1 MKKMNLLVMS
11 LVSAAALS
19 FTSCSSNDD
28 LEGNKA
34 DQAKVDQFY
43 MTLTVETPNASGT
56 RTVQS
61 NKYDA
66 TAAESKITSGTFFL
80 MDSKNKIVF
89 SKNVKNLEWDKAGK
103 TQLEIP
109 VEDVIAGAEYKV
121 YFLANADSN
130 DPLNGTF
137 STTATKDNK
146 FVGDYAKANN
156 FAMFN
161 ENDNKV
167 NGNGYTVTFKDEN
180 KSKTNAAKVN
190 ETIKL
195 ERVTARIDQP
205 TSDGAKIIA
214 YPTDKDHKT
223 SDYTAAEKKAMDDAV
238 AKVDKI
244 ELTRYAISN
253 VANTTN
259 IMQKWDNTQTNP
271 QLLIPSS
278 ATGFKYIQPTDEF
291 GTNTLFKNAV
301 YFNAIKDT
309 EGNVNANKDYVF
321 ENNNNDA
328 ATSMYFEYTVTLK
341 DMTDADFDDGTFYRY
356 NNIIY
361 KSFDDIYKAYN
372 DVEGLFGGK
381 TANQMKEELK
391 AAKTAPTAEGEPT
404 VESKLDNFRQ
414 TNKIE
419 VFNCG
424 KTYYKM
430 AIRDQ
435 FIGYANAIQRN
446 TVYQLNVKNVFNIGA
461 QVPNGTPD
469 KDGLFYLD
477 VEVSVN
483 PWVQNNYDVELK

>member
-28 LEGNKA
+28 LANDKA
-34 DQAKVDQFY
+34 GQAKVDQFY

-56 RTVQS
+56 RTIQS
-61 NKYDA
+61 NNYDA

-89 SKNVKNLEWDKAGK
+89 HQKVENLTWDKTGK

-109 VEDVIAGAEYKV
+109 VKDVVAGAEYKV
-121 YFLANADSN
+121 YFLANADSE
-130 DPLNGTF
+130 DPLNSTF
-137 STTATKDNK
+137 STTATPDNK

-161 ENDNKV
+161 ENDKNV
-167 NGNGYTVTFKDEN
+167 NGNSYTVTFTDEN
-180 KSKTNAAKVN
+180 KSKTNAAKVK
-190 ETIKL
+190 TIKL

-205 TSDGAKIIA
+205 KSEGTKIVA
-214 YPTDKDHKT
+214 FTEDEYHKA
-223 SDYTAAEKKAMDDAV
+223 TAVEKEAMADAI

-259 IMQKWDNTQTNP
+259 IMQQWNDT

-278 ATGFKYIQPTDEF
+278 ATGFKYIQPTAEF
-291 GTNTLFKNAV
+291 GTKTLFQNEE
-301 YFNAIKDT
+301 YFHAIKDT
-309 EGNVNANKDYVF
+309 EGNVNDRKDYVF
-321 ENNNNDA
+321 ENNNDNA
-328 ATSMYFEYTVTLK
+328 ATSMYFEYKVTLK
-341 DMTDADFDDGTFYRY
+341 DNAGTHKDFPDGTFYRY
-356 NNIIY
+356 KNIIFT
-361 KSFDDIYKAYN
+361 SFTDIKETFKDVN
-372 DVEGLFGGK
+372 DLFENK
-381 TANQMKEELK
+381 TADALKKEVEDAKNSETELD
-391 AAKTAPTAEGEPT
+391 
-404 VESKLDNFRQ
+404 KLRREYD
-414 TNKIE
+414 IE
-419 VFNCG
+419 IFNEG

-446 TVYQLNVKNVFNIGA
+446 TVYQLNVKNVFNVGA

-469 KDGLFYLD
+469 KEGLFYLD

-483 PWVQNNYDVELK
+483 PWVLNSYDVDLQ

>member
-28 LEGNKA
+28 LAGDNA
-34 DQAKVDQFY
+34 GQAKVDQFY

-61 NKYDA
+61 NEKNA
-66 TAAESKITSGTFFL
+66 SEAESRITSGKFFL

-89 SKNVKNLEWDKAGK
+89 RQKVENLTWDKTGK

-109 VEDVIAGAEYKV
+109 VKDVVAGAEYKV
-121 YFLANADSN
+121 YFLANADSE
-130 DPLNGTF
+130 DPLNSTF
-137 STTATKDNK
+137 STTATPENK

-161 ENDNKV
+161 ENDNNV
-167 NGNGYTVTFKDEN
+167 NGNSYTVTFTDEN
-180 KSKTNAAKVN
+180 KSKTNAAKVK
-190 ETIKL
+190 TIKL

-205 TSDGAKIIA
+205 KSEVTKIVA
-214 YPTDKDHKT
+214 FTEDEHHKATEVEKEAMKDAI
-223 SDYTAAEKKAMDDAV
+223 D
-238 AKVDKI
+238 KVDNI

-259 IMQKWDNTQTNP
+259 IMQKWNDT

-278 ATGFKYIQPTDEF
+278 ATGFKYIQPTAEF
-291 GTNTLFKNAV
+291 GTKTLFQNEE
-301 YFNAIKDT
+301 YFHAIKDT
-309 EGNVNANKDYVF
+309 EGKVNDRKDYVF
-321 ENNNNDA
+321 ENNNDNA
-328 ATSMYFEYTVTLK
+328 ATSMYFEYKVTLK
-341 DMTDADFDDGTFYRY
+341 DNAGTHKDFPDGTFYRY
-356 NNIIY
+356 KNIIFT
-361 KSFDDIYKAYN
+361 SFTDIKEAFKDVN
-372 DVEGLFGGK
+372 DLFENK
-381 TANQMKEELK
+381 TAAALQKEVED
-391 AAKTAPTAEGEPT
+391 AKKPTADSEAELD
-404 VESKLDNFRQ
+404 KLRQ
-414 TNKIE
+414 KYDIE
-419 VFNCG
+419 IFNEG

-435 FIGYANAIQRN
+435 FIDYANAIQRN
-446 TVYQLNVKNVFNIGA
+446 TVYQLNVKNVFNVGA

-469 KDGLFYLD
+469 KEGLFYLD

-483 PWVQNNYDVELK
+483 PWVLNSYDVDLQ

>member
-28 LEGNKA
+28 LDGNNA
-34 DQAKVDQFY
+34 DQNKVDKFY

-61 NKYDA
+61 NEYNA
-66 TAAESKITSGTFFL
+66 SEAESKITSGTFFL
-80 MDSKNKIVF
+80 MDSKDKIVF
-89 SKNVKNLEWDKAGK
+89 SKKVENLEWDKAGK

-137 STTATKDNK
+137 STTATTDNK
-146 FVGDYAKANN
+146 FVGNYAKANN

-161 ENDNKV
+161 ENDKNVK
-167 NGNGYTVTFKDEN
+167 GNSYTVTFKDEN

-205 TSDGAKIIA
+205 TSEGTKIIA
-214 YPTDKDHKT
+214 YPTDNDHKT

-238 AKVDKI
+238 AKVDNI

-259 IMQKWDNTQTNP
+259 IMQKWNDT

-291 GTNTLFKNAV
+291 GTKTLFKNAV
-301 YFNAIKDT
+301 YFNAIVKD
-309 EGNVNANKDYVF
+309 ENGKHKDYVF

-341 DMTDADFDDGTFYRY
+341 DMTDADFSDGTFYRY

-372 DVEGLFGGK
+372 DVEGLFSGK
-381 TANQMKEELK
+381 TAKEMKDLLT
-391 AAKTAPTAEGEPT
+391 AAKNDKD
-404 VESKLDNFRQ
+404 VESKLDEFRN
-414 TNKIE
+414 TYKIE

>member
-28 LEGNKA
+28 LAGNA
-34 DQAKVDQFY
+34 GQEKVDGFY
-43 MTLTVETPNASGT
+43 MTLTVQTPNASGT

-61 NKYDA
+61 NEYNA
-66 TAAESKITSGTFFL
+66 SEAESKITSGTFFL

-89 SKNVKNLEWDKAGK
+89 SKKFEDLKWNKTGE

-109 VEDVIAGAEYKV
+109 VENVIAGAEYKV
-121 YFLANADSN
+121 YFLANADSK
-130 DPLNGTF
+130 DPLNSTF
-137 STTATKDNK
+137 SATTDNK
-146 FVGDYAKANN
+146 FVGVYAKAEN

-161 ENDNKV
+161 ENDKNVK
-167 NGNGYTVTFKDEN
+167 GNSYTVTFTDEN
-180 KSKTNAAKVN
+180 KSKDKAAKV
-190 ETIKL
+190 EKAIKL

-205 TSDGAKIIA
+205 TSEGAKIIA
-214 YPTDKDHKT
+214 YPEDEEHKT

-238 AKVDKI
+238 AKVENI

-259 IMQKWDNTQTNP
+259 IMQKWNDT

-278 ATGFKYIQPTDEF
+278 ATGFKYIQPTEEF
-291 GTNTLFKNAV
+291 GSKTLFLNAV
-301 YFNAIKDT
+301 YFNAIKDKDGKVKN
-309 EGNVNANKDYVF
+309 EHKDYVF
-321 ENNNNDA
+321 ENNNDNA
-328 ATSMYFEYTVTLK
+328 ATSMYFEYKVTLK
-341 DMTDADFDDGTFYRY
+341 DEEGKHRDFPKDDGTFYRY

-361 KSFDDIYKAYN
+361 TSFEDIFAAYN
-372 DVEGLFGGK
+372 DVKGLFENK
-381 TANQMKEELK
+381 TADVLKKEVEDAKKATNSEAELD
-391 AAKTAPTAEGEPT
+391 
-404 VESKLDNFRQ
+404 KLRREYD
-414 TNKIE
+414 IE
-419 VFNCG
+419 IFNEG

-430 AIRDQ
+430 AIRDK

-446 TVYQLNVKNVFNIGA
+446 TVYQLNVKNVFNVGA

-483 PWVQNNYDVELK
+483 PWVQNSYDVELK

>member
-28 LEGNKA
+28 LDDNKA
-34 DQAKVDQFY
+34 GQAKVDQFY

-61 NKYDA
+61 NEYNA
-66 TAAESKITSGTFFL
+66 SEAESKITSGTFFL

-89 SKNVKNLEWDKAGK
+89 HQKVENLTWDKTGK

-109 VEDVIAGAEYKV
+109 VKDVVAGAEYKV
-121 YFLANADSN
+121 YFLANADSE
-130 DPLNGTF
+130 DPLNSTF
-137 STTATKDNK
+137 STTATPDNK

-161 ENDNKV
+161 ENDKNV
-167 NGNGYTVTFKDEN
+167 NGNSYTVTFTDEN
-180 KSKTNAAKVN
+180 KSKTNAAKVK
-190 ETIKL
+190 TIKL

-205 TSDGAKIIA
+205 KSEGTKIVA
-214 YPTDKDHKT
+214 FTEDEKHKA
-223 SDYTAAEKKAMDDAV
+223 TAVEKEAMADAI

-259 IMQKWDNTQTNP
+259 IMQQWNDTQ
-271 QLLIPSS
+271 LVIPSS
-278 ATGFKYIQPTDEF
+278 ATGFKYIQPTAEF
-291 GTNTLFKNAV
+291 GTKTLFQNEE
-301 YFNAIKDT
+301 YFHAIKAPN
-309 EGNVNANKDYVF
+309 GNVNDRKDYVF
-321 ENNNNDA
+321 ENNNDKA
-328 ATSMYFEYTVTLK
+328 ATSMYFEYKVTLK
-341 DMTDADFDDGTFYRY
+341 DNAGTHKDFPDGTFYRY
-356 NNIIY
+356 KNIIFT
-361 KSFDDIYKAYN
+361 SFTDIKEAFKDVN
-372 DVEGLFGGK
+372 DLFENK
-381 TANQMKEELK
+381 TADALKKEVEDAKNSETELD
-391 AAKTAPTAEGEPT
+391 
-404 VESKLDNFRQ
+404 KLRREYD
-414 TNKIE
+414 IE
-419 VFNCG
+419 IFNEG

-446 TVYQLNVKNVFNIGA
+446 SVYQLNVKNVFNVGA

-469 KDGLFYLD
+469 KEGLFYLD

-483 PWVQNNYDVELK
+483 PWVLNSYNVDLQ

>member
-28 LEGNKA
+28 LDDNKA
-34 DQAKVDQFY
+34 GQEKVDGFY
-43 MTLTVETPNASGT
+43 MTLTVQTPNASST

-61 NKYDA
+61 NEYNA
-66 TAAESKITSGTFFL
+66 SEAESKITSGTFFL

-89 SKNVKNLEWDKAGK
+89 SKKVAKLEWDKTGK

-109 VEDVIAGAEYKV
+109 VENVIAGAEYKV
-121 YFLANADSN
+121 YFLANTDSD
-130 DPLNGTF
+130 DPLNSTF
-137 STTATKDNK
+137 STTATTDNK

-161 ENDNKV
+161 ENDKNV
-167 NGNGYTVTFKDEN
+167 NGNSYTVTFKDEN

-190 ETIKL
+190 KTIKL
-195 ERVTARIDQP
+195 ERITARIDQP
-205 TSDGAKIIA
+205 TSNVTEIKA
-214 YPTDKDHKT
+214 YPTDENHKAT
-223 SDYTAAEKKAMDDAV
+223 DYTAAEKKAMDDAV
-238 AKVDKI
+238 KKVDKI
-244 ELTRYAISN
+244 ELTSYAISN

-259 IMQKWDNTQTNP
+259 IMQQWNDTQ
-271 QLLIPSS
+271 LVIPS

-291 GTNTLFKNAV
+291 GTKTLFKNTG

-309 EGNVNANKDYVF
+309 EGNVKANKDYVF
-321 ENNNNDA
+321 ENNNDNA
-328 ATSMYFEYTVTLK
+328 ATSMYFEYKVTLK
-341 DMTDADFDDGTFYRY
+341 DNADTHKDFPDGTFYRY
-356 NNIIY
+356 KNIIFT
-361 KSFDDIYKAYN
+361 SFTDIKEAFKDVN
-372 DVEGLFGGK
+372 DLFENK
-381 TANQMKEELK
+381 TAAALQKEVED
-391 AAKTAPTAEGEPT
+391 AKKPTADTEAELD
-404 VESKLDNFRQ
+404 KLRQ
-414 TNKIE
+414 KYDIE
-419 VFNCG
+419 IFNEG

-435 FIGYANAIQRN
+435 YIGYANAIQRN
-446 TVYQLNVKNVFNIGA
+446 SVYQLKVNNVFNVGA

-469 KDGLFYLD
+469 KEGLFYLD

>member
-28 LEGNKA
+28 LAGNA
-34 DQAKVDQFY
+34 GQEKVDGFY
-43 MTLTVETPNASGT
+43 MTLTVQTPNASGT

-61 NKYDA
+61 NEYNA
-66 TAAESKITSGTFFL
+66 SEAESKITSGTFFL

-89 SKNVKNLEWDKAGK
+89 SKKVENLAWDKTGK

-109 VEDVIAGAEYKV
+109 VENVIAGAEYKV

-130 DPLNGTF
+130 DPLNSTF
-137 STTATKDNK
+137 STTATEANK

-161 ENDNKV
+161 ENDKKV

-205 TSDGAKIIA
+205 TSEEVKIKA
-214 YPTDKDHKT
+214 YPTDENHKA
-223 SDYTAAEKKAMDDAV
+223 TAAEKKAMEDAI
-238 AKVDKI
+238 AKVEKI
-244 ELTRYAISN
+244 EFTRYAISN

-259 IMQKWDNTQTNP
+259 IMQKWNEA

-291 GTNTLFKNAV
+291 GTKTLFENAK
-301 YFNAIKDT
+301 YFNAIVKDKD
-309 EGNVNANKDYVF
+309 GKVKDAHKDYVF
-321 ENNNNDA
+321 ENNNANA
-328 ATSMYFEYTVTLK
+328 ATSMYFEYKVTLK
-341 DMTDADFDDGTFYRY
+341 EAADKHKDFTDGTFYRY

-361 KSFDDIYKAYN
+361 TSFEDIFAAYN
-372 DVEGLFGGK
+372 DVKGLFNNQKAGDLK
-381 TANQMKEELK
+381 TKVENAKKATNSEAELD
-391 AAKTAPTAEGEPT
+391 
-404 VESKLDNFRQ
+404 KLRREYD
-414 TNKIE
+414 IE
-419 VFNCG
+419 IFNEG

-430 AIRDQ
+430 AIRDK

-446 TVYQLNVKNVFNIGA
+446 TVYQLNVKNVFNVGA

-483 PWVQNNYDVELK
+483 PWVQNSYDVELK

>member
-28 LEGNKA
+28 LAGNA
-34 DQAKVDQFY
+34 GQEKVDGFY
-43 MTLTVETPNASGT
+43 MTLTVQTPNASGT

-61 NKYDA
+61 NEYNASD
-66 TAAESKITSGTFFL
+66 AESRITSGKFFL

-89 SKNVKNLEWDKAGK
+89 RKKFEDLKWDKTGK

-109 VEDVIAGAEYKV
+109 VENVIAGAEYKV
-121 YFLANADSN
+121 YFLANADN
-130 DPLNGTF
+130 DDPLNSTF
-137 STTATKDNK
+137 SATATEDNK

-161 ENDNKV
+161 ENDKDV
-167 NGNGYTVTFKDEN
+167 KGNSYTVTFKDEN

-190 ETIKL
+190 KTIKL

-205 TSDGAKIIA
+205 TSNETSIKP
-214 YPTDKDHKT
+214 YPTDENHKA
-223 SDYTAAEKKAMDDAV
+223 TAAEKKAMADAI

-259 IMQKWDNTQTNP
+259 IMQKWNDT

-278 ATGFKYIQPTDEF
+278 ATGFKYIQPTEEF
-291 GTNTLFKNAV
+291 GTKTLFQNEE
-301 YFNAIKDT
+301 YFHAIKDT
-309 EGNVNANKDYVF
+309 KENVNDRKDYVF
-321 ENNNNDA
+321 ENNNANA
-328 ATSMYFEYTVTLK
+328 ATSMYFEYKVTLK
-341 DMTDADFDDGTFYRY
+341 DNAGTHKDFTDGTFYRY
-356 NNIIY
+356 KNIIFT
-361 KSFDDIYKAYN
+361 SFTDIKEAFKDVN
-372 DVEGLFGGK
+372 DLFENK
-381 TANQMKEELK
+381 TAAALQKEVED
-391 AAKTAPTAEGEPT
+391 AKKPTADSEAELD
-404 VESKLDNFRQ
+404 KLRQ
-414 TNKIE
+414 KYDIE
-419 VFNCG
+419 IFNEG

-430 AIRDQ
+430 AIKDK
-435 FIGYANAIQRN
+435 FISYDNAIQRN
-446 TVYQLNVKNVFNIGA
+446 TVYQLNVKNVFNVGA

-469 KDGLFYLD
+469 KEGLFYLD

-483 PWVQNNYDVELK
+483 PWVLNSYDVDLQ

>member
-28 LEGNKA
+28 LDGNAGQEKA
-34 DQAKVDQFY
+34 DGFY
-43 MTLTVETPNASGT
+43 MTLTVQSPNASGT

-61 NKYDA
+61 NEYNA
-66 TAAESKITSGTFFL
+66 SEAESRITSGTFFL

-89 SKNVKNLEWDKAGK
+89 HQKVANLTWDKTGK

-109 VEDVIAGAEYKV
+109 VEHVVAGAEYKV

-130 DPLNGTF
+130 DPLNSTF
-137 STTATKDNK
+137 STTATPDNK

-161 ENDNKV
+161 ENDKNV
-167 NGNGYTVTFKDEN
+167 NGNSYTVTFTDEN
-180 KSKTNAAKVN
+180 KSKTNAAKVK
-190 ETIKL
+190 TIKL
-195 ERVTARIDQP
+195 ERITARIDQP
-205 TSDGAKIIA
+205 TSNVTKIKA
-214 YPTDKDHKT
+214 YPTDENHKT

-238 AKVDKI
+238 KKVDNI

-259 IMQKWDNTQTNP
+259 IMQKWNDT
-271 QLLIPSS
+271 QLLIPS

-291 GTNTLFKNAV
+291 GTKTLFKNTG

-309 EGNVNANKDYVF
+309 EGNVKDQKDYVF

-328 ATSMYFEYTVTLK
+328 ATSMYFEYKVTLK
-341 DMTDADFDDGTFYRY
+341 DEEGKHRDFPKEDGTFYRY
-356 NNIIY
+356 KNIIFT
-361 KSFDDIYKAYN
+361 SFTDIKEAFKDVN
-372 DVEGLFGGK
+372 DLFENK
-381 TANQMKEELK
+381 TAAALQKEVADAKIAADSEAELD
-391 AAKTAPTAEGEPT
+391 
-404 VESKLDNFRQ
+404 KLRREYD
-414 TNKIE
+414 IE
-419 VFNCG
+419 IFNEG

-435 FIGYANAIQRN
+435 YIGYANAIQRN
-446 TVYQLNVKNVFNIGA
+446 SVYQLKVNNVFNVGA

-469 KDGLFYLD
+469 KEGLFYLD
-477 VEVSVN
+477 VTVSVN
-483 PWVQNNYDVELK
+483 PWVLNTQEVELK

>member
-19 FTSCSSNDD
+19 FTSCSSNDELD
-28 LEGNKA
+28 GNKA

-61 NKYDA
+61 NEYNA
-66 TAAESKITSGTFFL
+66 SEAESKITSGKFFL

-89 SKNVKNLEWDKAGK
+89 SKKVENLEWDKAGK

-109 VEDVIAGAEYKV
+109 VEKVIAGAEYKV
-121 YFLANADSN
+121 YFLANADSE
-130 DPLNGTF
+130 DPLNSTF
-137 STTATKDNK
+137 STTATTDNK

-161 ENDNKV
+161 ENDKNV
-167 NGNGYTVTFKDEN
+167 NGNSYTVTFKDEN

-190 ETIKL
+190 KTIKL

-205 TSDGAKIIA
+205 TSNETSIKP
-214 YPTDKDHKT
+214 YPTDENHKA
-223 SDYTAAEKKAMDDAV
+223 TAAEKKAMADAIDRV
-238 AKVDKI
+238 AKI
-244 ELTRYAISN
+244 ELTSYAISN

-259 IMQKWDNTQTNP
+259 IMQQWNDT
-271 QLLIPSS
+271 QLLIPST
-278 ATGFKYIQPTDEF
+278 AKGFKYIQPTDEF
-291 GTNTLFKNAV
+291 GTKTLFLNAK
-301 YFNAIKDT
+301 YFNPIVKD
-309 EGNVNANKDYVF
+309 ENGKVKDEHKDYVF
-321 ENNNNDA
+321 ENNNDNA
-328 ATSMYFEYTVTLK
+328 ATSMYFEYKVTLK
-341 DMTDADFDDGTFYRY
+341 DKAGTHKDFSDGTFYRY

-361 KSFDDIYKAYN
+361 TSFEDIFAAYN
-372 DVEGLFGGK
+372 DVKGLFNDQKADALKKEVEDAKK
-381 TANQMKEELK
+381 TTDSEAELD
-391 AAKTAPTAEGEPT
+391 
-404 VESKLDNFRQ
+404 KLRQ
-414 TNKIE
+414 KYNIE
-419 VFNCG
+419 IFNEG

>member
-28 LEGNKA
+28 LAGDAGQE
-34 DQAKVDQFY
+34 KVDGFY
-43 MTLTVETPNASGT
+43 MTLTVQTPNASGT

-61 NKYDA
+61 NEYNA
-66 TAAESKITSGTFFL
+66 SEAESKITSGTFFL

-89 SKNVKNLEWDKAGK
+89 SKKVKNLEWDKTGK

-109 VEDVIAGAEYKV
+109 VENVIAGAEYKV

-130 DPLNGTF
+130 DPLNSTF
-137 STTATKDNK
+137 SATDDNK
-146 FVGDYAKANN
+146 FVGDYALANK

-161 ENDNKV
+161 ENDKNV
-167 NGNGYTVTFKDEN
+167 DGNSYTVTFKDEN

-190 ETIKL
+190 KTIKL

-205 TSDGAKIIA
+205 TSNETSIKP
-214 YPTDKDHKT
+214 YPTDEDHKAT
-223 SDYTAAEKKAMDDAV
+223 EAEKKAMADAI

-259 IMQKWDNTQTNP
+259 IMQQWDYTQTQTKP
-271 QLLIPSS
+271 QLVIPSS
-278 ATGFKYIQPTDEF
+278 AKDFKYIQPTDDF
-291 GTNTLFKNAV
+291 GTNTLFLNAK
-301 YFNAIKDT
+301 YFNPIVKD
-309 EGNVNANKDYVF
+309 ENGEVKDKHKDYVF
-321 ENNNNDA
+321 ENNNNDK
-328 ATSMYFEYTVTLK
+328 ATSMYFEYKVTLK
-341 DMTDADFDDGTFYRY
+341 DEEGKHRDFPKDDGTFYRY

-361 KSFDDIYKAYN
+361 TSFEDIFAAYN
-372 DVEGLFGGK
+372 DVQGLFENK
-381 TANQMKEELK
+381 TADALKKEVEEAKKATDSEAELDKLRQKYNIEIFNQ
-391 AAKTAPTAEGEPT
+391 
-404 VESKLDNFRQ
+404 
-414 TNKIE
+414 
-419 VFNCG
+419 G

-430 AIRDQ
+430 AIKDK
-435 FIGYANAIQRN
+435 FIGYDNAIQRN
-446 TVYQLNVKNVFNIGA
+446 TVYQLNVKNIFNVGA

-483 PWVQNNYDVELK
+483 PWVLNSYDVDLQ

>member
-28 LEGNKA
+28 LAGNA
-34 DQAKVDQFY
+34 GQEKVDGFY
-43 MTLTVETPNASGT
+43 MTLTVQSPNASGT

-61 NKYDA
+61 NEYNA
-66 TAAESKITSGTFFL
+66 SEAESKITSGTFFL

-89 SKNVKNLEWDKAGK
+89 SKKVENLAWDKTGK

-109 VEDVIAGAEYKV
+109 VENVIAGAEYKV

-130 DPLNGTF
+130 DPLNSTF
-137 STTATKDNK
+137 STTATEDNK

-161 ENDNKV
+161 ENDKNV
-167 NGNGYTVTFKDEN
+167 NGNSYTVTFKDEN

-190 ETIKL
+190 KTIKL

-205 TSDGAKIIA
+205 TSNETSIKP
-214 YPTDKDHKT
+214 YPTDENHKAT
-223 SDYTAAEKKAMDDAV
+223 EAEKKAMADAI

-259 IMQKWDNTQTNP
+259 IMQKWDYTKTQP
-271 QLLIPSS
+271 QLLIPS
-278 ATGFKYIQPTDEF
+278 ATGFKYIQPTGEF
-291 GTNTLFKNAV
+291 GTKTLFLNAK
-301 YFNAIKDT
+301 YFNPIVKD
-309 EGNVNANKDYVF
+309 EKDKHKDYVF

-328 ATSMYFEYTVTLK
+328 ATSMYFEYKVTLK
-341 DMTDADFDDGTFYRY
+341 DEEGKHRDFPKEDGTFYRY

-361 KSFDDIYKAYN
+361 TSFEDIFAAYN
-372 DVEGLFGGK
+372 DVKGLFENKKADVLKKEVEDAKGATDSEAELDK
-381 TANQMKEELK
+381 LRQKYNIEIFNQ
-391 AAKTAPTAEGEPT
+391 
-404 VESKLDNFRQ
+404 
-414 TNKIE
+414 
-419 VFNCG
+419 G

-430 AIRDQ
+430 AIKDK
-435 FIGYANAIQRN
+435 FIGYDNAIQRN
-446 TVYQLNVKNVFNIGA
+446 TVYQLKVNNVFNVGA

-483 PWVQNNYDVELK
+483 PWVLSTQDVDLQ

>member
-61 NKYDA
+61 NEYNA
-66 TAAESKITSGTFFL
+66 SEAESKITSGTFFL

-89 SKNVKNLEWDKAGK
+89 SKKVENLEWDKAGK

-121 YFLANADSN
+121 YFLANADSS
-130 DPLNGTF
+130 DPLNSTF
-137 STTATKDNK
+137 TATDDNK

-161 ENDNKV
+161 ENDKNV
-167 NGNGYTVTFKDEN
+167 NGNSYTVTFKDEN

-190 ETIKL
+190 KTIKL

-205 TSDGAKIIA
+205 TSNETSIKP
-214 YPTDKDHKT
+214 YPTDENHKA
-223 SDYTAAEKKAMDDAV
+223 TAAEKKAMADAIDRV
-238 AKVDKI
+238 AKI
-244 ELTRYAISN
+244 ELTSYAISN

-259 IMQKWDNTQTNP
+259 IMQQWNDT
-271 QLLIPSS
+271 QLLIPST
-278 ATGFKYIQPTDEF
+278 AKGLKYIQPTDKF
-291 GTNTLFKNAV
+291 GTKTLFLNAK
-301 YFNAIKDT
+301 YFNPIVKD
-309 EGNVNANKDYVF
+309 ENGKVKDEHKDYVF
-321 ENNNNDA
+321 ENNNDNA
-328 ATSMYFEYTVTLK
+328 ATSMYFEYKVTLK
-341 DMTDADFDDGTFYRY
+341 DKAGTHKDFSDGTFYRY

-361 KSFDDIYKAYN
+361 TSFEDIFAAYN
-372 DVEGLFGGK
+372 DVKGLFNDQKADALKKEVEDAKK
-381 TANQMKEELK
+381 TTDSEAELD
-391 AAKTAPTAEGEPT
+391 
-404 VESKLDNFRQ
+404 KLRQ
-414 TNKIE
+414 KYNIE
-419 VFNCG
+419 IFNEG

>member
-19 FTSCSSNDD
+19 FTSCSDSEDLAND
-28 LEGNKA
+28 KA
-34 DQAKVDQFY
+34 GQNKVDKFY

-61 NKYDA
+61 NNYDA

-89 SKNVKNLEWDKAGK
+89 HKKFENLEWDKKGETK
-103 TQLEIP
+103 LEIP

-121 YFLANADSN
+121 YFLANADSE
-130 DPLNGTF
+130 DPLNSTF
-137 STTATKDNK
+137 STTDNQ
-146 FVGDYAKANN
+146 FVGNYAKANN

-161 ENDNKV
+161 ENDKNVK
-167 NGNGYTVTFKDEN
+167 GDSYTVTFTDKN
-180 KSKTNAAKVN
+180 KSKDNAAKVSN
-190 ETIKL
+190 PIKL

-205 TSDGAKIIA
+205 TSEGAKIIA

-238 AKVDKI
+238 KKVDNI

-259 IMQKWDNTQTNP
+259 IMQKWNDT

-278 ATGFKYIQPTDEF
+278 ATGFKYIQPTEEF
-291 GTNTLFKNAV
+291 GTKTLFLNAG
-301 YFNAIKDT
+301 YFNPIVKD
-309 EGNVNANKDYVF
+309 ENGKHKDYVF

-328 ATSMYFEYTVTLK
+328 ATSMYFEYKVTLK
-341 DMTDADFDDGTFYRY
+341 DEEGKHRDFPKEDETFYRY

-361 KSFDDIYKAYN
+361 TSFEDIFAAYN
-372 DVEGLFGGK
+372 DVKGLFENK
-381 TANQMKEELK
+381 KADVLKKEVEDAKGATDSEAELD
-391 AAKTAPTAEGEPT
+391 
-404 VESKLDNFRQ
+404 KLRQ
-414 TNKIE
+414 KYNIE
-419 VFNCG
+419 IFNCG

>member
-28 LEGNKA
+28 LDGNA
-34 DQAKVDQFY
+34 GQAKVDQFY

-61 NKYDA
+61 NEYNA
-66 TAAESKITSGTFFL
+66 SEAESRITSGTFFL

-89 SKNVKNLEWDKAGK
+89 RQKVENLTWDKTGK

-109 VEDVIAGAEYKV
+109 VKDVVAGAEYKV
-121 YFLANADSN
+121 YFLANADSE
-130 DPLNGTF
+130 DPLNSTF
-137 STTATKDNK
+137 STTATPDNK

-161 ENDNKV
+161 ENDKNV
-167 NGNGYTVTFKDEN
+167 NGNSYTVTFTDEN
-180 KSKTNAAKVN
+180 RSKTNAAKVK
-190 ETIKL
+190 TIKL

-205 TSDGAKIIA
+205 KSEGTKIVA
-214 YPTDKDHKT
+214 FTEDENHKA
-223 SDYTAAEKKAMDDAV
+223 TAVEKEAMADAI

-259 IMQKWDNTQTNP
+259 IMQQWNDTQ
-271 QLLIPSS
+271 LVIPSS
-278 ATGFKYIQPTDEF
+278 ATGFKYIQPTAEF
-291 GTNTLFKNAV
+291 GTKTLFQNEE
-301 YFNAIKDT
+301 YFHAIKAT
-309 EGNVNANKDYVF
+309 NGNVNDRKDYVF
-321 ENNNNDA
+321 ENNNDKA
-328 ATSMYFEYTVTLK
+328 ATSMYFEYKVTLK
-341 DMTDADFDDGTFYRY
+341 DNAGTHKDFPDGTFYRY
-356 NNIIY
+356 KNIIFT
-361 KSFDDIYKAYN
+361 SFTDIKEAFKDVN
-372 DVEGLFGGK
+372 DLFENK
-381 TANQMKEELK
+381 TADALKKEVEDAKNSETELD
-391 AAKTAPTAEGEPT
+391 
-404 VESKLDNFRQ
+404 KLRREYD
-414 TNKIE
+414 IE
-419 VFNCG
+419 IFNEG

-446 TVYQLNVKNVFNIGA
+446 SVYQLNVKNVFNVGA

-469 KDGLFYLD
+469 KEGLFYLD

-483 PWVQNNYDVELK
+483 PWVLNSYDVDLQ

>member
-28 LEGNKA
+28 LDGNNA
-34 DQAKVDQFY
+34 GQGKVDQFY

-61 NKYDA
+61 NEYNA
-66 TAAESKITSGTFFL
+66 SEAESKITSGKFFL

-89 SKNVKNLEWDKAGK
+89 HKKFENLTWDKTGK

-109 VEDVIAGAEYKV
+109 VEDVVAGAEYKV
-121 YFLANADSN
+121 YFLANADSE
-130 DPLNGTF
+130 DPLNSTF
-137 STTATKDNK
+137 STTATKDNQ

-161 ENDNKV
+161 ENDKDV
-167 NGNGYTVTFKDEN
+167 NGNSYTVIFQDEN

-190 ETIKL
+190 KTIKL

-205 TSDGAKIIA
+205 TSNVTEIKA

-259 IMQKWDNTQTNP
+259 IMQKWNDT
-271 QLLIPSS
+271 QLLIPS

-291 GTNTLFKNAV
+291 GTKTLFKNAG
-301 YFNAIKDT
+301 YFNAIVKD
-309 EGNVNANKDYVF
+309 EKGEVKDEHKDYVF
-321 ENNNNDA
+321 ENNNDNA
-328 ATSMYFEYTVTLK
+328 ATSMYFEYKVTLK
-341 DMTDADFDDGTFYRY
+341 DIAGTQKDFTDGTFYRY
-356 NNIIY
+356 KNIIFT
-361 KSFDDIYKAYN
+361 SFTNIKEAFKDVN
-372 DVEGLFGGK
+372 DLFENK
-381 TANQMKEELK
+381 TAAALQKEVADAKIAADSEAELD
-391 AAKTAPTAEGEPT
+391 
-404 VESKLDNFRQ
+404 KLRREYD
-414 TNKIE
+414 IE
-419 VFNCG
+419 IFNEG

-446 TVYQLNVKNVFNIGA
+446 SVYQLKVNNVFNVGA

-469 KDGLFYLD
+469 KEGLFYLD
-477 VEVSVN
+477 VTVSVN
-483 PWVQNNYDVELK
+483 PWVLNSYDVDLK

>member
-28 LEGNKA
+28 LAGNA
-34 DQAKVDQFY
+34 GQEKVDGFY
-43 MTLTVETPNASGT
+43 MTLTVQTPNASGT

-61 NKYDA
+61 NEYNA
-66 TAAESKITSGTFFL
+66 SEAESKITSGTFFL

-89 SKNVKNLEWDKAGK
+89 SKKVENLAWDKTGK

-109 VEDVIAGAEYKV
+109 VENVIAGAEYKV

-130 DPLNGTF
+130 DPLNSTF
-137 STTATKDNK
+137 SATDDNK
-146 FVGDYAKANN
+146 FVGDYALANK

-161 ENDNKV
+161 ENDKNV
-167 NGNGYTVTFKDEN
+167 DGNSYTVTFKDEN

-190 ETIKL
+190 KTIKL

-205 TSDGAKIIA
+205 TSNETSIKP
-214 YPTDKDHKT
+214 YPTDEDHKAT
-223 SDYTAAEKKAMDDAV
+223 EAEKKAMADAI

-259 IMQKWDNTQTNP
+259 IMQQWDYTQTKP
-271 QLLIPSS
+271 QLVIPSS
-278 ATGFKYIQPTDEF
+278 AKDFKYIQPTDDF
-291 GTNTLFKNAV
+291 GTNTLFLNAK
-301 YFNAIKDT
+301 YFNPIVKD
-309 EGNVNANKDYVF
+309 ENGEVKDKHKDYVF
-321 ENNNNDA
+321 ENNNNDN
-328 ATSMYFEYTVTLK
+328 ATSMYFEYKVTLK
-341 DMTDADFDDGTFYRY
+341 DEEGKHRDFPKDDGTFYRY

-361 KSFDDIYKAYN
+361 TSFEDIFAAYN
-372 DVEGLFGGK
+372 DVQGLFENK
-381 TANQMKEELK
+381 TADALKKEVEEAKKATDSEAELDKLRQKYNIEIFNQ
-391 AAKTAPTAEGEPT
+391 
-404 VESKLDNFRQ
+404 
-414 TNKIE
+414 
-419 VFNCG
+419 G

-430 AIRDQ
+430 AIKDK
-435 FIGYANAIQRN
+435 FISYDNAIQRN
-446 TVYQLNVKNVFNIGA
+446 TVYQLNVKNVFNVGA

-469 KDGLFYLD
+469 KEGLFYLD

-483 PWVQNNYDVELK
+483 PWVLNSYDVDLQ

>member
-19 FTSCSSNDD
+19 FTSCSSNDELD
-28 LEGNKA
+28 GNKA

-61 NKYDA
+61 NEYNA
-66 TAAESKITSGTFFL
+66 SEAESKITSGTFFL
-80 MDSKNKIVF
+80 MDSKDKIVF
-89 SKNVKNLEWDKAGK
+89 SKKVENLEWDKAGK

-121 YFLANADSN
+121 YFLANADSS
-130 DPLNGTF
+130 DPLNSTF
-137 STTATKDNK
+137 TATDDNK
-146 FVGDYAKANN
+146 FVGDYAKANK

-161 ENDNKV
+161 ENDKNV
-167 NGNGYTVTFKDEN
+167 NGKSYTVTFKDEN

-190 ETIKL
+190 KTIKL
-195 ERVTARIDQP
+195 ERITARIDQP
-205 TSDGAKIIA
+205 TSNETSIKP
-214 YPTDKDHKT
+214 YPTDENHKAT
-223 SDYTAAEKKAMDDAV
+223 EAEKKAMKDAID
-238 AKVDKI
+238 KVDHI

-259 IMQKWDNTQTNP
+259 IMQKWNDT

-278 ATGFKYIQPTDEF
+278 ATGFKYIQPTDDF
-291 GTNTLFKNAV
+291 GTKTLFLNAG

-309 EGNVNANKDYVF
+309 EGNVKANKDYVF
-321 ENNNNDA
+321 ENNNDNA
-328 ATSMYFEYTVTLK
+328 ATSMYFEYKVTLK
-341 DMTDADFDDGTFYRY
+341 DKADTHKDFPDGTFYRY
-356 NNIIY
+356 NNVIY
-361 KSFDDIYKAYN
+361 TSFEDIFAAYN
-372 DVEGLFGGK
+372 DVKGLFNGQKAGDLK
-381 TANQMKEELK
+381 TKVENAKKATDPEAELD
-391 AAKTAPTAEGEPT
+391 
-404 VESKLDNFRQ
+404 KLRREFD
-414 TNKIE
+414 IE
-419 VFNCG
+419 IFNEG

-430 AIRDQ
+430 AIKDK
-435 FIGYANAIQRN
+435 FIGYDNAIQRN
-446 TVYQLNVKNVFNIGA
+446 TVYQLNVKNIFNVGA

>member
-28 LEGNKA
+28 LDGNNA
-34 DQAKVDQFY
+34 GQGKVDQFY

-61 NKYDA
+61 NEYNA
-66 TAAESKITSGTFFL
+66 SEAESKITSGTFFL

-89 SKNVKNLEWDKAGK
+89 SKKVAKLEWDKTGK

-109 VEDVIAGAEYKV
+109 VENVIAGAEYKV

-130 DPLNGTF
+130 DPLNSTF
-137 STTATKDNK
+137 SATDDNK
-146 FVGDYAKANN
+146 FVGDYALANK

-161 ENDNKV
+161 ENDKNV
-167 NGNGYTVTFKDEN
+167 DGNSYTVTFKDEN

-190 ETIKL
+190 KTIKL

-205 TSDGAKIIA
+205 TSNETSIKP
-214 YPTDKDHKT
+214 YPTDEDHKAT
-223 SDYTAAEKKAMDDAV
+223 EAEKKAMADAI

-259 IMQKWDNTQTNP
+259 IMQQWDYTQTQTKP
-271 QLLIPSS
+271 QLVIPSS
-278 ATGFKYIQPTDEF
+278 AKDFKYIQPTDDF
-291 GTNTLFKNAV
+291 GTNTLFLNAK
-301 YFNAIKDT
+301 YFNPIVKD
-309 EGNVNANKDYVF
+309 ENGEVKDKHKDYVF
-321 ENNNNDA
+321 ENNNNDK
-328 ATSMYFEYTVTLK
+328 ATSMYFEYKVTLK
-341 DMTDADFDDGTFYRY
+341 DEEGKHRDFPKDDGTFYRY

-361 KSFDDIYKAYN
+361 TSFEDIFAAYN
-372 DVEGLFGGK
+372 DVQGLFENK
-381 TANQMKEELK
+381 TADALKKEVEEAKKATDSEAELDKLRREYDIEIFNQ
-391 AAKTAPTAEGEPT
+391 
-404 VESKLDNFRQ
+404 
-414 TNKIE
+414 
-419 VFNCG
+419 G

-430 AIRDQ
+430 AIKDK
-435 FIGYANAIQRN
+435 FIGYDNAIQRN
-446 TVYQLNVKNVFNIGA
+446 TVYQLNVKNIFNVGA

-483 PWVQNNYDVELK
+483 PWVLNSYDVDLQ

>member
-19 FTSCSSNDD
+19 FTSCSSNDELD
-28 LEGNKA
+28 DNNAG
-34 DQAKVDQFY
+34 QAKVDQFY

-61 NKYDA
+61 NEHNA
-66 TAAESKITSGTFFL
+66 SEAESKITSGTFFL

-89 SKNVKNLEWDKAGK
+89 SKKVENLEWDKAGK

-121 YFLANADSN
+121 YFLANADSE
-130 DPLNGTF
+130 DPLNSTF
-137 STTATKDNK
+137 STTATTDNK

-161 ENDNKV
+161 ENDKNV
-167 NGNGYTVTFKDEN
+167 NGNSYTVTFKDEN
-180 KSKTNAAKVN
+180 KSKKNAAKVN
-190 ETIKL
+190 KTIKL

-205 TSDGAKIIA
+205 TSNETSIKP
-214 YPTDKDHKT
+214 YPTDENHKA
-223 SDYTAAEKKAMDDAV
+223 TAAEKKAMADAI

-259 IMQKWDNTQTNP
+259 IMQQWDNTPTKP

-278 ATGFKYIQPTDEF
+278 ATGFKYIQPTDDF
-291 GTNTLFKNAV
+291 GTKTLFLNAG

-309 EGNVNANKDYVF
+309 EGNVNDRKDYVF

-328 ATSMYFEYTVTLK
+328 ATSMYFEYKVTLK
-341 DMTDADFDDGTFYRY
+341 DEEGKHRDFPDGTFYRY

-361 KSFDDIYKAYN
+361 TSFEDIFAAYN
-372 DVEGLFGGK
+372 DVKGLFNDQKASDLK
-381 TANQMKEELK
+381 TKVENAKKATDPEAELD
-391 AAKTAPTAEGEPT
+391 
-404 VESKLDNFRQ
+404 KLRREFD
-414 TNKIE
+414 IE
-419 VFNCG
+419 IFNEG

-430 AIRDQ
+430 AIKDK
-435 FIGYANAIQRN
+435 FIGYDNAIQRN
-446 TVYQLNVKNVFNIGA
+446 TVYQLNVKNIFNVGA

-483 PWVQNNYDVELK
+483 PWVLNSYDVDLQ

>member
-28 LEGNKA
+28 LAGDAGQE
-34 DQAKVDQFY
+34 KVDGFY
-43 MTLTVETPNASGT
+43 MTLTVQTPNASGT

-61 NKYDA
+61 NEYNA
-66 TAAESKITSGTFFL
+66 SEAESKITSGTFFL

-89 SKNVKNLEWDKAGK
+89 SKKVAKLEWDKTGK

-109 VEDVIAGAEYKV
+109 VENVIAGAEYKV

-130 DPLNGTF
+130 DPLNSTF
-137 STTATKDNK
+137 SATDDNK
-146 FVGDYAKANN
+146 FVGDYALANK

-161 ENDNKV
+161 ENDKNV
-167 NGNGYTVTFKDEN
+167 DGNSYTVTFKDEN

-190 ETIKL
+190 KTIKL

-205 TSDGAKIIA
+205 TSNETSIKP
-214 YPTDKDHKT
+214 YPTDEDHKAT
-223 SDYTAAEKKAMDDAV
+223 KAEKKAMADAI

-259 IMQKWDNTQTNP
+259 IMQQWDYTQTKP
-271 QLLIPSS
+271 QLVIPSS
-278 ATGFKYIQPTDEF
+278 AKDFKYIQPTDDF
-291 GTNTLFKNAV
+291 GTNTLFLNAK
-301 YFNAIKDT
+301 YFNPIVKD
-309 EGNVNANKDYVF
+309 ENGEVKDKHKDYVF
-321 ENNNNDA
+321 ENNNNDK
-328 ATSMYFEYTVTLK
+328 ATSMYFEYKVTLK
-341 DMTDADFDDGTFYRY
+341 DEEGKHRDFPKDDGTFYRY

-361 KSFDDIYKAYN
+361 TSFEDIFAAYN
-372 DVEGLFGGK
+372 DVQGLFENK
-381 TANQMKEELK
+381 TADALKKEVEEAKKATDSEAELDKLRQKYNIEIFNQ
-391 AAKTAPTAEGEPT
+391 
-404 VESKLDNFRQ
+404 
-414 TNKIE
+414 
-419 VFNCG
+419 G

-430 AIRDQ
+430 AIKDK
-435 FIGYANAIQRN
+435 FIGYDNAIQRN
-446 TVYQLNVKNVFNIGA
+446 TVYQLNVKNIFNVGA

-483 PWVQNNYDVELK
+483 PWVLNSYDVDLQ

>member
-19 FTSCSSNDD
+19 FTSCSSNDELD
-28 LEGNKA
+28 GNKA

-61 NKYDA
+61 NEYNA
-66 TAAESKITSGTFFL
+66 SEAESKITSGTFFL
-80 MDSKNKIVF
+80 MDSKDKIVF
-89 SKNVKNLEWDKAGK
+89 SKKVENLEWDKAGK

-121 YFLANADSN
+121 YFLANADSS
-130 DPLNGTF
+130 DPLNSTF
-137 STTATKDNK
+137 STKATEDNK

-161 ENDNKV
+161 ENDKNV
-167 NGNGYTVTFKDEN
+167 NGNSYTVTFKDEN

-190 ETIKL
+190 KTIKL

-205 TSDGAKIIA
+205 TSNETSIKP
-214 YPTDKDHKT
+214 YPTDENHKA
-223 SDYTAAEKKAMDDAV
+223 TAAEKKAMADAIDRV
-238 AKVDKI
+238 AKI
-244 ELTRYAISN
+244 ELTSYAISN

-259 IMQKWDNTQTNP
+259 IMQQWNDT
-271 QLLIPSS
+271 QLLIPST
-278 ATGFKYIQPTDEF
+278 ATGLKYIQPTDEF
-291 GTNTLFKNAV
+291 GTKTLFLNAK
-301 YFNAIKDT
+301 YFNPIVKD
-309 EGNVNANKDYVF
+309 ENGKVKNEHKDYVF
-321 ENNNNDA
+321 ENNNDNA
-328 ATSMYFEYTVTLK
+328 ATSMYFEYKVTLK
-341 DMTDADFDDGTFYRY
+341 DKAGTHKDFSDGTFYRY

-361 KSFDDIYKAYN
+361 TSFEDIFAAYN
-372 DVEGLFGGK
+372 DVKGLFENK
-381 TANQMKEELK
+381 TAAALQKEVADAKIATDSEAELD
-391 AAKTAPTAEGEPT
+391 
-404 VESKLDNFRQ
+404 KLRQ
-414 TNKIE
+414 KYNIE
-419 VFNCG
+419 IFNEG

>member
-28 LEGNKA
+28 LAGNNA
-34 DQAKVDQFY
+34 GQEKVDGFY
-43 MTLTVETPNASGT
+43 MTLTVQSPNASGT

-61 NKYDA
+61 NEYNA
-66 TAAESKITSGTFFL
+66 SEAESKITSGTFFL

-89 SKNVKNLEWDKAGK
+89 SKKVKDLAWDKTGK

-109 VEDVIAGAEYKV
+109 VENVIAGAEYKV
-121 YFLANADSN
+121 YFLANADSD
-130 DPLNGTF
+130 DPLNSTF
-137 STTATKDNK
+137 STKATEDNQ
-146 FVGDYAKANN
+146 FVGNYALANN

-161 ENDNKV
+161 ENDKNV
-167 NGNGYTVTFKDEN
+167 NGNSYTVTFKDEN

-190 ETIKL
+190 KTIKL

-205 TSDGAKIIA
+205 TSNETSIKP
-214 YPTDKDHKT
+214 YPTDENHKA
-223 SDYTAAEKKAMDDAV
+223 TAAEKKAMADAI

-259 IMQKWDNTQTNP
+259 IMQKWNDT

-278 ATGFKYIQPTDEF
+278 ATGFKYIQPTEEF
-291 GTNTLFKNAV
+291 GTKTLFQNEE
-301 YFNAIKDT
+301 YFHAIKDT
-309 EGNVNANKDYVF
+309 KENVNDRKDYVF
-321 ENNNNDA
+321 ENNNANA
-328 ATSMYFEYTVTLK
+328 ATSMYFEYKVTLK
-341 DMTDADFDDGTFYRY
+341 DEEGKHRDFPKEDGTFYRY

-361 KSFDDIYKAYN
+361 TSFEDIFAAYN
-372 DVEGLFGGK
+372 DVKGLFENK
-381 TANQMKEELK
+381 TADVLQKEVDEAKK
-391 AAKTAPTAEGEPT
+391 AANSEAELD
-404 VESKLDNFRQ
+404 KLRQ
-414 TNKIE
+414 EYDIE
-419 VFNCG
+419 IFNEG

-430 AIRDQ
+430 AIRDK
-435 FIGYANAIQRN
+435 FLDYANAIQRN
-446 TVYQLNVKNVFNIGA
+446 TVYKLNVTNIFNVGA

-483 PWVQNNYDVELK
+483 PWVLNEDNIELK

>member
-61 NKYDA
+61 NEYNA
-66 TAAESKITSGTFFL
+66 SEAESKITSGTFFL

-89 SKNVKNLEWDKAGK
+89 SKKVENLEWDKAGK

-121 YFLANADSN
+121 YFLANADSS
-130 DPLNGTF
+130 DPLNSTF
-137 STTATKDNK
+137 TATDDNK

-161 ENDNKV
+161 ENDKNV
-167 NGNGYTVTFKDEN
+167 NGNSYTVTFKDEN

-190 ETIKL
+190 KTIKL

-205 TSDGAKIIA
+205 TSNETSIKP
-214 YPTDKDHKT
+214 YPTDENHKA
-223 SDYTAAEKKAMDDAV
+223 TAAEKKAMADAIDRV
-238 AKVDKI
+238 AKI
-244 ELTRYAISN
+244 ELTSYAISN

-259 IMQKWDNTQTNP
+259 IMQQWNDT
-271 QLLIPSS
+271 QLLIPST
-278 ATGFKYIQPTDEF
+278 AKGLKYIQPTDEF
-291 GTNTLFKNAV
+291 GTKTLFLNAK
-301 YFNAIKDT
+301 YFNPIAKD
-309 EGNVNANKDYVF
+309 ENGKVKDEHKDYVF
-321 ENNNNDA
+321 ENNNDNA
-328 ATSMYFEYTVTLK
+328 ATSMYFEYKVTLK
-341 DMTDADFDDGTFYRY
+341 DKAGTHKDFSDGTFYRY

-361 KSFDDIYKAYN
+361 TSFEDIFAAYN
-372 DVEGLFGGK
+372 DVKGLFNDQKADALKKEVEDAKK
-381 TANQMKEELK
+381 TTDSEAELD
-391 AAKTAPTAEGEPT
+391 
-404 VESKLDNFRQ
+404 KLRQ
-414 TNKIE
+414 KYNIE
-419 VFNCG
+419 IFNEG

>member
-61 NKYDA
+61 NEYNA
-66 TAAESKITSGTFFL
+66 SEAESKITSGTFFL

-89 SKNVKNLEWDKAGK
+89 HKKFENLEWDKKGETK
-103 TQLEIP
+103 LEIP
-109 VEDVIAGAEYKV
+109 VEEVIAGAEYKV
-121 YFLANADSN
+121 YFLANADSE
-130 DPLNGTF
+130 DPLNSTF
-137 STTATKDNK
+137 SATDDNK
-146 FVGDYAKANN
+146 FVGDYALANK

-161 ENDNKV
+161 ENDKNV
-167 NGNGYTVTFKDEN
+167 DGNSYTVTFKDEN

-190 ETIKL
+190 KTIKL
-195 ERVTARIDQP
+195 ERITARIDQP
-205 TSDGAKIIA
+205 TSNVTEIKP
-214 YPTDKDHKT
+214 YPTDEDHKAT
-223 SDYTAAEKKAMDDAV
+223 EAEKKAMADAI

-244 ELTRYAISN
+244 ELTSYAISN

-259 IMQKWDNTQTNP
+259 IMQQWNDT
-271 QLLIPSS
+271 QLLIPS
-278 ATGFKYIQPTDEF
+278 ATGFKYIQPTAEF
-291 GTNTLFKNAV
+291 GTKTLFQNEE
-301 YFNAIKDT
+301 YFHAIKDT
-309 EGNVNANKDYVF
+309 EGNVNDRKDYVF
-321 ENNNNDA
+321 ENNNDNA
-328 ATSMYFEYTVTLK
+328 ATSMYFEYKVTLK
-341 DMTDADFDDGTFYRY
+341 DNAGTHKDFPDGTFYRY
-356 NNIIY
+356 KNIIFT
-361 KSFDDIYKAYN
+361 SFTDIKEAFKDVN
-372 DVEGLFGGK
+372 DLFENK
-381 TANQMKEELK
+381 TADALKKEVEDAKNSETELD
-391 AAKTAPTAEGEPT
+391 
-404 VESKLDNFRQ
+404 KLRREYD
-414 TNKIE
+414 IE
-419 VFNCG
+419 IFNEG

-446 TVYQLNVKNVFNIGA
+446 SVYQLNVKNVFNVGA

-469 KDGLFYLD
+469 KEGLFYLD

-483 PWVQNNYDVELK
+483 PWVQNSYDVELQ

>member
-28 LEGNKA
+28 LAGDA
-34 DQAKVDQFY
+34 DQAKVDGFY
-43 MTLTVETPNASGT
+43 MTLTVQSPNASGT

-61 NKYDA
+61 NEYNA
-66 TAAESKITSGTFFL
+66 SVAESKITSGKFFL

-89 SKNVKNLEWDKAGK
+89 HKEFTNLEWDKTGK

-109 VEDVIAGAEYKV
+109 VENVIAGAEYKV
-121 YFLANADSN
+121 YFLANANSD
-130 DPLNGTF
+130 DPLNSTF
-137 STTATKDNK
+137 SATATEDNQ
-146 FVGDYAKANN
+146 FVGDYAKADN

-161 ENDNKV
+161 ENDKDV
-167 NGNGYTVTFKDEN
+167 KGNSYTVTFTDEN
-180 KSKTNAAKVN
+180 KSKDNAAKVGKA
-190 ETIKL
+190 IKL

-205 TSDGAKIIA
+205 TSKEVKIKP
-214 YPTDKDHKT
+214 YPTDEDHKA
-223 SDYTAAEKKAMDDAV
+223 TAAEKKAMEDAI

-259 IMQKWDNTQTNP
+259 IMQKWDDA

-291 GTNTLFKNAV
+291 GTKTLFENAK
-301 YFNAIKDT
+301 YFNAIVKDKD
-309 EGNVNANKDYVF
+309 GKVKDAHKDYVF
-321 ENNNNDA
+321 ENNNDNA

-341 DMTDADFDDGTFYRY
+341 DMTDADFGDGTFYRY

-372 DVEGLFGGK
+372 DVEGLFDGK
-381 TANQMKEELK
+381 TANQMKDELK

-414 TNKIE
+414 TYKIE

-430 AIRDQ
+430 AIKDK
-435 FIGYANAIQRN
+435 FINYDNAIQRN
-446 TVYQLNVKNVFNIGA
+446 TVYQLNVKNVFNVGA

-469 KDGLFYLD
+469 KEGLFYLD

-483 PWVQNNYDVELK
+483 PWVLNSYDVDLQ

>member
-28 LEGNKA
+28 LAGNA
-34 DQAKVDQFY
+34 GQEKVDGFY
-43 MTLTVETPNASGT
+43 MTLTVQSPNASGT

-61 NKYDA
+61 NEYNA
-66 TAAESKITSGTFFL
+66 SEAESKITSGTFFL

-89 SKNVKNLEWDKAGK
+89 SKKVENLAWDKTGK

-109 VEDVIAGAEYKV
+109 VENVIAGAEYKV

-130 DPLNGTF
+130 DPLNSTF
-137 STTATKDNK
+137 SATEANK
-146 FVGDYAKANN
+146 FVDVYAKANN

-161 ENDNKV
+161 ENDKNV
-167 NGNGYTVTFKDEN
+167 NGNSYTVTFKDEN

-190 ETIKL
+190 KTIKL

-205 TSDGAKIIA
+205 TSNETSIKP
-214 YPTDKDHKT
+214 YPTDENHKA
-223 SDYTAAEKKAMDDAV
+223 TAAEKKAMADAI

-259 IMQKWDNTQTNP
+259 IMQKWDYTQTQP
-271 QLLIPSS
+271 QLLIPS

-291 GTNTLFKNAV
+291 GTKTLFLNAK
-301 YFNAIKDT
+301 YFNSIVKD
-309 EGNVNANKDYVF
+309 EKGKVKDEHKDYVF
-321 ENNNNDA
+321 ENNNDNA
-328 ATSMYFEYTVTLK
+328 ATSMYFEYKVTLK
-341 DMTDADFDDGTFYRY
+341 AEAGDHKDFSDGTFYRY
-356 NNIIY
+356 KNIIY
-361 KSFDDIYKAYN
+361 TSFTDIKEAFKDVN
-372 DVEGLFGGK
+372 DLFENK
-381 TANQMKEELK
+381 TADALKKEVEDAKKATDSETELD
-391 AAKTAPTAEGEPT
+391 
-404 VESKLDNFRQ
+404 KLRREYD
-414 TNKIE
+414 IE
-419 VFNCG
+419 IFNEG

-430 AIRDQ
+430 AIKDK
-435 FIGYANAIQRN
+435 FIGYDNAIQRN
-446 TVYQLNVKNVFNIGA
+446 TVYQLNVKNIFNVGA

-469 KDGLFYLD
+469 KEGLFYLD

-483 PWVQNNYDVELK
+483 PWVLNSYDVDLQ